1 MAKKSRILKSLLFLL
16 ALAVILWQLEI
27 KMVLTELIGVKNISR
42 ETIRRKEN
50 ISVHT
55 SGLQKGN
62 ASHSSGNQM
71 KHWLIIFWST
81 YFGQKRNEQFTW
93 KKGVCPVECEVTSNH
108 SRVSEADG
116 FACSCQGSTY
126 DSTKRVS
133 ALDPVHTRKSSLHTR
148 TNQPQLYVQ
157 V

>member
-1 MAKKSRILKSLLFLL
+1 MLVAYLKKYFIPQVTSSEETELHHCTMAKKSRILKSLLFLL

-50 ISVHT
+50 ISVDT
-55 SGLQKGN
+55 SGLQKEN

-81 YFGQKRNEQFTW
+81 YFGQKRNEQFT
-93 KKGVCPVECEVTSNH
+93 
-108 SRVSEADG
+108 
-116 FACSCQGSTY
+116 
-126 DSTKRVS
+126 
-133 ALDPVHTRKSSLHTR
+133 
-148 TNQPQLYVQ
+148 
-157 V
+157 